1 MVCSLRRCRSLGGVR
16 GREGRLGRLGRPG
29 WLACDDDG
37 RWAGSDGWEE
47 NDGGPPP
54 PAGGAWLSSG
64 CEEKWLKEA
73 GPAAAAEEAGR
84 VGREGRCG

>member
-1 MVCSLRRCRSLGGVR
+1 MR

-73 GPAAAAEEAGR
+73 GPAAAAHPQPLCRASPDFDDTYP
-84 VGREGRCG
+84 